1 MDYKYVEQLLTFID
15 KSPTPFHVVDN
26 MKKELD
32 AAGYTQLLEGAQWD
46 LKENGKYYVI
56 RNGASIIAFRIPKKD
71 FVGYQIIASHSDFPA
86 FKIKEHPEMKVKDY
100 YVKLN
105 VEKYGGVF
113 SAPWLDRPLSIA
125 GRAIVKDGNTIKTKL
140 VNADRDL
147 VLIPN
152 LAIHINRSV
161 NEGQPYNIQTEL
173 LPLYGTELENGALLK
188 QLSSESGVEVE
199 NVIGNDLYLY
209 NRMPGTIWGA
219 DREFYSAGRI
229 DNIGCA
235 HSSLKAFLATEG
247 GDSVP
252 MHCAFDNE
260 ECGSESKHGAA
271 STFLKDVLIRIN
283 ECCGGNESKYRR
295 LLASSFM
302 LSADNGHALHPNYPD
317 KACPTNAPML
327 NKGIVLKFNGNLK
340 YTTDG
345 LTAAVVDQI
354 CEKAGVPYQTF
365 IDRSDL
371 QGGYTLGH
379 ISETQ
384 VSLNSADIGLPQ
396 LAMHSPYETAGVKDV
411 EYMVKA
417 METFFQSSVVET
429 GYGEYEVVTK

>member
-1 MDYKYVEQLLTFID
+1 MDYNYTEQLFSFIEG
-15 KSPTPFHVVDN
+15 SPTPFHAVEN
-26 MKKELD
+26 MKQALD
-32 AAGYTQLLEGAQWD
+32 EAGYTQLLEGAEWE
-46 LKENGKYYVI
+46 LKEQGKYYVI

-71 FVGYQIIASHSDFPA
+71 YTGYQIVASHSDFPA
-86 FKIKEHPEMKVKDY
+86 FKVKENPEMKVKDW

-113 SAPWLDRPLSIA
+113 IAPWLDRPLSIA
-125 GRAIVKDGNTIKTKL
+125 GRLIVKDGNTIKTKL
-140 VNADRDL
+140 TNVDRDL
-147 VLIPN
+147 VVIPN
-152 LAIHINRSV
+152 LAIHVNRDA
-161 NEGQPYNIQTEL
+161 NDGHAYNIQNEL
-173 LPLYGTELENGALLK
+173 LPLYGTELESGALVK
-188 QLSSESGVEVE
+188 QMAEAAGVAAED
-199 NVIGNDLYLY
+199 VIGKDLFLY
-209 NRMPGTIWGA
+209 NRMPGSIWGA
-219 DREFYSAGRI
+219 NNEFYSIGRL
-229 DNIGCA
+229 DNLGCA
-235 HSSLKAFLATEG
+235 YSSLQAFLSAED

-252 MHCAFDNE
+252 LHCVFDNE

-271 STFLKDVLIRIN
+271 STFLKDILIRIN
-283 ECCGGNESKYRR
+283 ECFGGNESKYRR

-302 LSADNGHALHPNYPD
+302 LSADNAHAMHPNYPD
-317 KACPTNAPML
+317 KACPTNGPML

-345 LTAAVVDQI
+345 LTAAVVHQV
-354 CEKAGVPYQTF
+354 CEKAGVPYQSF

-396 LAMHSPYETAGVKDV
+396 LAMHSPYETAGVKDL

-417 METFFQSSVVET
+417 MTVFFQSSVAET
-429 GYGEYEVVTK
+429 GYGEYEVLTK